1 MRKQSS
7 GAALLL
13 ACAIL
18 LVSSQNSSTQSQV
31 QQLPTEVAAIRF
43 NSGQSVVPYFEGWI
57 PKPDGSFDMVFG
69 YFNRNFKEEFAIPV
83 GTNNKVEPGPVD
95 AGQPTYFLARRQR
108 YAFRV
113 RVPKDFGKQEVVW
126 TITANGRTE
135 KGYGNLLP
143 AQEITERVVMTNG
156 NFDPGHDDPNKPP
169 AITIA
174 AVAAASAGAPV
185 TLTASVTDDGLPK
198 PRVAAP
204 QPAAPATPAGPFGG
218 QVNSS
223 SGGQPRVLNV
233 SWLPYRA
240 PGKVTFSHTGTI
252 PVANGQAATTARF
265 EVPGTY
271 TLVATATDPG
281 RLSTRTEVTVTVT
294 GAKPTGQP

>member
-1 MRKQSS
+1 M
-7 GAALLL
+7 
-13 ACAIL
+13 L

-69 YFNRNFKEEFAIPV
+69 YFNRNFKEEFAIPA
-83 GTNNKVEPGPVD
+83 GTNNKVEPGPAD

-174 AVAAASAGAPV
+174 AVPAAAAGAPV

-204 QPAAPATPAGPFGG
+204 QPAAPAAPAGPFGG
-218 QVNSS
+218 QINSS
-223 SGGQPRVLNV
+223 SGGPRESAERQLASVSRAGQGDVLAYGDDSRV
-233 SWLPYRA
+233 ERPGGDHGPVRSPGHLHAGGDGDRPGSSLDEDGSHRDGDGGQAYRA
-240 PGKVTFSHTGTI
+240 ALI
-252 PVANGQAATTARF
+252 AAAA
-265 EVPGTY
+265 P
-271 TLVATATDPG
+271 
-281 RLSTRTEVTVTVT
+281 RLTKSE
-294 GAKPTGQP
+294 

>member
-1 MRKQSS
+1 MRKEAP

-13 ACAIL
+13 ASVLL
-18 LVSSQNSSTQSQV
+18 LVSTETSSTQSQV

-69 YFNRNFKEEFAIPV
+69 YFNRNFKEEFAIPA
-83 GTNNKVEPGPVD
+83 GANNKVEPGPAD

-135 KGYGNLLP
+135 KGYGSLLP

-156 NFDPGHDDPNKPP
+156 NFDPGHDDPNRPP
-169 AITIA
+169 SITIA
-174 AVAAASAGAPV
+174 AVPAATAGATV

-204 QPAAPATPAGPFGG
+204 APTAQAGPFGG
-218 QVNSS
+218 QINSS
-223 SGGQPRVLNV
+223 SGGPARVLAV
-233 SWLPYRA
+233 GWLPYRA
-240 PGKVTFSHTGTI
+240 PGKVTFSHAGTI
-252 PVANGQAATTARF
+252 PVANGQATTTARF

-294 GAKPTGQP
+294 GKPAGQP